1 MWPTTS
7 STELRALLPDVAL
20 KLETATILHNLRAQ
34 ELIVNKRISGKKA
47 TLVIELNDDYQVH
60 LMPVDIGA
68 LGFYEWLSWYQAPV
82 ENDPDSFTMQSSM
95 RCRVVLRKKNSI
107 KTDELASFTI
117 HKDNPVEIVR
127 TALSG
132 IFHETGLKLQP
143 KMPNRKNK

>member
-34 ELIVNKRISGKKA
+34 ELIVNKRISSKRA
-47 TLVIELNDDYQVH
+47 TLVIELNYDYQIY

-68 LGFYEWLSWYQAPV
+68 LGFYEWFSWHQEPGKNV
-82 ENDPDSFTMQSSM
+82 PDSFIMQSSM

-107 KTDELASFTI
+107 KSDELASFTI
-117 HKDNPVEIVR
+117 QKDNPVEIVR
-127 TALSG
+127 TALSR
-132 IFHETGLKLQP
+132 IFHLTGLKLQP
-143 KMPNRKNK
+143 KIENRKKK

>member
-20 KLETATILHNLRAQ
+20 KLETMAILHDLRTQ
-34 ELIVNKRISGKKA
+34 ELIVNRRISGKKA
-47 TLVIELNDDYQVH
+47 TLCVELNDDYQIH

-68 LGFYEWLSWYQAPV
+68 LGFYEWLSWYQAPNK
-82 ENDPDSFTMQSSM
+82 NDPNSFTIQSSM
-95 RCRVVLRKKNSI
+95 RCHVILRKKNSN
-107 KTDELASFTI
+107 TWNELASFTI

-127 TALSG
+127 SALSG
-132 IFHETGLKLQP
+132 IFYETGLKLQP